1 MYPLLWRFLPVI
13 DDDVEVVNARDLDS
27 VVSGRE
33 AAAVNE
39 FLDSDK
45 VEILSEPFSLKS
57 LK

>member
-13 DDDVEVVNARDLDS
+13 DDDVDVVNVRDLDS

-45 VEILSEPFSLKS
+45 VEIISETFSFR
-57 LK
+57 